1 MARFESPFA
10 NREPSF
16 GLALGGGA
24 VFGIAHLGALKA
36 LEEHD
41 LRPTHLTGTSIGA
54 IMASLY
60 AFGHTPEAIRDACSE
75 LDWWHLSSFGWSKYG
90 IMNNSAMGDF
100 VRHHIG
106 DRDFSEAL
114 YPMAFIATDLASRT
128 KVILDEGDVA
138 TAAMISACVPG
149 LYSPI
154 ERDDQLLVDGGLVEN
169 VPLSPLKRWG
179 VDFVMGIDLNG
190 SRRRREP
197 GGMFDALVTAFDI
210 AIDSHTQTQLAE
222 ADYVLSL
229 DLADYDRTD
238 AHQSGALFEKGYDAC
253 SKAIETIRKQRARKA
268 PGLLGRLTGRLG
280 AAQPLDF
287 FTGRNGRSQD
297 AKASTR
303 RV

>member
-1 MARFESPFA
+1 MARLEFPFTH
-10 NREPSF
+10 RDPTF

-36 LEEHD
+36 LEEHG

-75 LDWWHLSSFGWSKYG
+75 LEWWQVSSFGWSRYG
-90 IMNNSAMGDF
+90 IMSNSAMGEF
-100 VRHHIG
+100 VRSHIG
-106 DRDFSEAL
+106 DWDFSEAP

-128 KVILDEGDVA
+128 RVVLDSGDVA
-138 TAAMISACVPG
+138 GAAMTSACVPG

-169 VPLSPLKRWG
+169 VPISPLKEWG

-197 GGMFDALVTAFDI
+197 GGIFDALITAFDI
-210 AIDSHTQTQLAE
+210 AIDSHTQTQLAD
-222 ADYVLSL
+222 ADFVLSL

-238 AHQSGALFEKGYDAC
+238 PDQSDALFREGYEACRNAITGIRQALDA
-253 SKAIETIRKQRARKA
+253 KA
-268 PGLLGRLTGRLG
+268 PGLLEQLRRRLG
-280 AAQPLDF
+280 
-287 FTGRNGRSQD
+287 G
-297 AKASTR
+297 
-303 RV
+303 

>member
-1 MARFESPFA
+1 MASFQFPFT
-10 NREPSF
+10 NREPTF

-36 LEEHD
+36 LEEHGF
-41 LRPTHLTGTSIGA
+41 RPTHITGTSIGA

-60 AFGHTPEAIRDACSE
+60 AFGYKPEAIRDMCSE
-75 LDWWHLSSFGWSKYG
+75 LDWWHVSSFGWSKYG

-100 VRHHIG
+100 VRCSIG
-106 DRDFSEAL
+106 DRDFSESP

-128 KVILDEGDVA
+128 KVILDQGDVA
-138 TAAMISACVPG
+138 TAAMTSACVPG

-154 ERDDQLLVDGGLVEN
+154 ERGDQLLVDGGLVEN
-169 VPLSPLKRWG
+169 VPISPLKGWG

-190 SRRRREP
+190 SQRRREP

-210 AIDSHTQTQLAE
+210 AIDSHTRTQLAE

-238 AHQSGALFEKGYDAC
+238 PDQSDELFQEGYDAC
-253 SKAIETIRKQRARKA
+253 RKAIPAIRKQLDSRA
-268 PGLLGRLTGRLG
+268 PGLLRRLRGHLGRPWLPGH
-280 AAQPLDF
+280 A
-287 FTGRNGRSQD
+287 RSSE
-297 AKASTR
+297 A
-303 RV
+303 

>member
-1 MARFESPFA
+1 MANFQFPFTS
-10 NREPSF
+10 REPSF

-36 LEEHD
+36 LEEHG

-60 AFGHTPEAIRDACSE
+60 AFGHAPEAIRDMCSG
-75 LDWWHLSSFGWSKYG
+75 LDWWHVSSFGWSKYG

-100 VRHHIG
+100 VRRHIG
-106 DRDFSEAL
+106 DRDFSESP
-114 YPMAFIATDLASRT
+114 YPMAFIATDLASRS
-128 KVILDEGDVA
+128 KVILDQGDVA
-138 TAAMISACVPG
+138 TAAMTSACVPG

-154 ERDDQLLVDGGLVEN
+154 ERGDQLLVDGGLVEN
-169 VPLSPLKRWG
+169 VPISPLKDWG

-190 SRRRREP
+190 STRRREP

-210 AIDSHTQTQLAE
+210 AIDSHTQTQLAD

-238 AHQSGALFEKGYDAC
+238 PDQSDELFREGYEAC
-253 SKAIETIRKQRARKA
+253 RKAISAIRKQLDKRA
-268 PGLLGRLTGRLG
+268 PGILRRLRGRLERPWLPGQARSSG
-280 AAQPLDF
+280 A
-287 FTGRNGRSQD
+287 
-297 AKASTR
+297 
-303 RV
+303 

>member
-1 MARFESPFA
+1 MEFPFS
-10 NREPSF
+10 NSDPSF

-36 LEEHD
+36 LEEQG

-60 AFGHTPEAIRDACSE
+60 AFGHTPEAIRDACSK
-75 LDWWHLSSFGWSKYG
+75 LDWWHVSSFGWSRYG

-100 VRHHIG
+100 VRGHIG
-106 DRDFSEAL
+106 DRDFSESP
-114 YPMAFIATDLASRT
+114 YPLAFIATDLASRT
-128 KVILDEGDVA
+128 KVILDRGDVA
-138 TAAMISACVPG
+138 TAAMTSACVPG
-149 LYSPI
+149 LYTPI

-169 VPLSPLKRWG
+169 VPISPLKGWG

-190 SRRRREP
+190 SKRRREP

-210 AIDSHTQTQLAE
+210 AIDSHTQTQLAG

-238 AHQSGALFEKGYDAC
+238 ADQSDELFQEGYDAC
-253 SKAIETIRKQRARKA
+253 RKAIPAIRKQLDRRA
-268 PGLLGRLTGRLG
+268 PGILRRLRGRLARPWLPAQARSSG
-280 AAQPLDF
+280 A
-287 FTGRNGRSQD
+287 
-297 AKASTR
+297 
-303 RV
+303 

>member
-1 MARFESPFA
+1 MARFKLPFA
-10 NREPSF
+10 NPEPTF

-36 LEEHD
+36 LEEHN

-60 AFGHTPEAIRDACSE
+60 AFGHTPESIRDACAG
-75 LDWWHLSSFGWSKYG
+75 LDWWHVSSFGWSKYG

-100 VRHHIG
+100 VRGHIG
-106 DRDFSEAL
+106 DRDFSESP
-114 YPMAFIATDLASRT
+114 YPMAFIATDLVSRT
-128 KVILDEGDVA
+128 KVLLDEGDVA

-154 ERDDQLLVDGGLVEN
+154 ERGEQLLVDGGLVEN
-169 VPLSPLKRWG
+169 VPISPLRAWG

-190 SRRRREP
+190 SKRRREP

-210 AIDSHTQTQLAE
+210 AIDSHTQTQLAD

-238 AHQSGALFEKGYDAC
+238 PDQSDALFQKGYDAC
-253 SKAIETIRKQRARKA
+253 RDAIDAIRKHRSRRA
-268 PGLLGRLTGRLG
+268 PGMLRRLTRHL
-280 AAQPLDF
+280 P
-287 FTGRNGRSQD
+287 RSR
-297 AKASTR
+297 T
-303 RV
+303 